1 MSNSGRAY
9 VSYDILCDQH
19 YCKKIDCQK
28 GRVNKQPALRDR
40 VFKCQMSSAPPI
52 ARGVSILEATD
63 GVSERAD
70 AVVHEGIVIVAPEV
84 EGLRVRAICGTRPIA
99 APS

>member
-1 MSNSGRAY
+1 MGSLTGQVYSLRSTVQCQRHHFGAI
-9 VSYDILCDQH
+9 SPLPFDICSKNPSTTSL
-19 YCKKIDCQK
+19 IFPESI
-28 GRVNKQPALRDR
+28 V
-40 VFKCQMSSAPPI
+40 
-52 ARGVSILEATD
+52 RGVSILEATD